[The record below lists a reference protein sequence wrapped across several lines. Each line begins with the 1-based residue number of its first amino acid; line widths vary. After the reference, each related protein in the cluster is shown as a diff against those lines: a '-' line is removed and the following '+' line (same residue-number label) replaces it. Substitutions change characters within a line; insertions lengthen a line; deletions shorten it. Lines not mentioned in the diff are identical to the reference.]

1 MEIPQNLDS
10 KFRFILV
17 AARRAR
23 QLQAGAKPL
32 IQTPTKR
39 STRVAQQEVGA
50 GLDGVVAENI
60 FGDDEQFELVQRRSH
75 CAGARQ

>member
-1 MEIPQNLDS
+1 MELPQNLDS

-23 QLQAGAKPL
+23 QLQTGAKPL
-32 IQTPTKR
+32 LQTSTKR

-50 GLDGVVAENI
+50 GLVPI
-60 FGDDEQFELVQRRSH
+60 ELAPGGTLDKNSKKRS
-75 CAGARQ
+75 AK

>member
-23 QLQAGAKPL
+23 QLQSGAKPL
-32 IQTPTKR
+32 LQTPSKR
-39 STRVAQQEVGA
+39 PTRVAQQEVGA
-50 GLDGVVAENI
+50 GLVPVEFVGLAAVEKTQKKKA
-60 FGDDEQFELVQRRSH
+60 
-75 CAGARQ
+75 AK

>member
-17 AARRAR
+17 AAKRAR
-23 QLQAGAKPL
+23 QLQSGAKPL
-32 IQTPTKR
+32 IQAPTKR

-50 GLDGVVAENI
+50 GLVPIEIVPLENL
-60 FGDDEQFELVQRRSH
+60 DKNSKKR
-75 CAGARQ
+75 AAK

>member
-23 QLQAGAKPL
+23 QLQAGARPL
-32 IQTPTKR
+32 IQSPSKR
-39 STRVAQQEVGA
+39 STQVAQLEVGA
-50 GLDGVVAENI
+50 GLVPI
-60 FGDDEQFELVQRRSH
+60 ELGPLASPDNNQKKK
-75 CAGARQ
+75 AGK

>member
-1 MEIPQNLDS
+1 MEIPHSLDS

-23 QLQAGAKPL
+23 QLQSGARPL
-32 IQTPTKR
+32 IQTPSKK

-50 GLDGVVAENI
+50 GLVPIEFVTLA
-60 FGDDEQFELVQRRSH
+60 
-75 CAGARQ
+75 AGNDKNNKKKASK

>member
-23 QLQAGAKPL
+23 QLQGGAKPL
-32 IQTPTKR
+32 IQTATKR

-50 GLDGVVAENI
+50 GLVPI
-60 FGDDEQFELVQRRSH
+60 ELVVLPNNDKDGKKKSTK
-75 CAGARQ
+75 

>member
-23 QLQAGAKPL
+23 QLQSGAKPL

-50 GLDGVVAENI
+50 GLVPIEIVSLANI
-60 FGDDEQFELVQRRSH
+60 DKNPKKK
-75 CAGARQ
+75 AAK

>member
-1 MEIPQNLDS
+1 MEIPQSLDS

-17 AARRAR
+17 AAKRAR

-32 IQTPTKR
+32 LQTPTKK

-50 GLDGVVAENI
+50 GLVPIEIISQAALNDKNNRKKA
-60 FGDDEQFELVQRRSH
+60 SK
-75 CAGARQ
+75 

>member
-23 QLQAGAKPL
+23 QLQSGAKPL

-50 GLDGVVAENI
+50 GLVPIEVIPQANVDKNQKKKA
-60 FGDDEQFELVQRRSH
+60 
-75 CAGARQ
+75 AK

>member
-32 IQTPTKR
+32 LQTASKR
-39 STRVAQQEVGA
+39 PTRVAQQEVGA
-50 GLDGVVAENI
+50 GLVPVEFVGLAAVEKN
-60 FGDDEQFELVQRRSH
+60 QKKK
-75 CAGARQ
+75 AGK

>member
-1 MEIPQNLDS
+1 MEIPQSLDS

-32 IQTPTKR
+32 MQTLTKK

-50 GLDGVVAENI
+50 GLVPIEYVVLAAEN
-60 FGDDEQFELVQRRSH
+60 DKS
-75 CAGARQ
+75 AKKKAAK

>member
-1 MEIPQNLDS
+1 MELPQNLDS

-23 QLQAGAKPL
+23 QLQSGARPL

-50 GLDGVVAENI
+50 GLVPIEIIPVVAV
-60 FGDDEQFELVQRRSH
+60 DKSQKRKPVK
-75 CAGARQ
+75 